1 MTGNELLC
9 KLNNSYEMYMHCNKA
24 DKLDRETY
32 SFILADIP
40 KEVDI
45 TKKQAAIIIHEYL
58 KRVLKEEDEKDTKKA
73 LELKD
78 LYDCRICVKHIEQV
92 YLKGIM
98 DPIID
103 VASAVKDDLPIL
115 FGGNEILNDED
126 AYRAIDRVFNLNH
139 RLI

>member
-9 KLNNSYEMYMHCNKA
+9 KLNNSYEMYMHCNTA

-40 KEVDI
+40 KGVDI

-103 VASAVKDDLPIL
+103 EASAIKDDLPIL

-126 AYRAIDRVFNLNH
+126 AYKAIDRVFNLNR